1 MKQHPS
7 PLKLAAYAVLYVL
20 LFFGLLQ
27 ITFQSRGTVFI
38 LEAIGTAGLALLVFA
53 GCWLYRRNQG
63 ENLFFAVFLLIIAN
77 LLLLRAFTGA
87 LYVVMLLLAFVGFLF
102 SIPKRSCQQ
111 KEYAQKEEQH
121 PKREYAEKSHRL
133 SPNHSPNQ
141 EEPHSLVFDT
151 KESSSEKRS
160 EKREKKNELKNENTV
175 EDENKP
181 AGKSVVSVAFTP
193 GKYVASSRGN
203 VYHEAKCDWAKKVS
217 KTHRLWFN
225 SKKEAEDKNYKSH
238 GCVG

>member
-27 ITFQSRGTVFI
+27 ITFQSRGKVFI
-38 LEAIGTAGLALLVFA
+38 LEAVSTAGLALLVFA
-53 GCWLYRRNQG
+53 GCWVYRRNQG

-111 KEYAQKEEQH
+111 KEYAQKEE
-121 PKREYAEKSHRL
+121 
-133 SPNHSPNQ
+133 
-141 EEPHSLVFDT
+141 PHSLVFDT
-151 KESSSEKRS
+151 KESSSEKKS

-225 SKKEAEDKNYKSH
+225 SKKEAEDKNYKPH